1 MDAPA
6 DKFNGKDM
14 HFEEVDNTVANM
26 TTRITVTAKQE
37 KAIRRA
43 VSCLFDVHSPR
54 S

>member
-1 MDAPA
+1 MDAPV
-6 DKFNGKDM
+6 DKLNGKDM
-14 HFEEVDNTVANM
+14 HFEEVDTTVANT

-43 VSCLFDVHSPR
+43 VSCLFGGHSPR